1 MKQVIILDTNVL
13 DGGLI
18 AVRVAFWVPVPAG
31 QEVSDSRLS
40 TSAWRGASGDE
51 IKALQ
56 DGTIIEEV
64 RSFMFGRS
72 LDTGTVQK
80 LIQVAYDDRV
90 AYLASIPPRG
100 KFYGAVLDNGVWTA
114 AK

>member
-31 QEVSDSRLS
+31 QEVPDSRLS
-40 TSAWRGASGDE
+40 TSNWRGASGDE

-72 LDTGTVQK
+72 LDTGTVEK
-80 LIQVAYDDRV
+80 LIQVAYQDRIS
-90 AYLASIPPRG
+90 YLTSIPPRS
-100 KFYGAVLDNGVWTA
+100 KFYGAYLDGDSWTP
-114 AK
+114 